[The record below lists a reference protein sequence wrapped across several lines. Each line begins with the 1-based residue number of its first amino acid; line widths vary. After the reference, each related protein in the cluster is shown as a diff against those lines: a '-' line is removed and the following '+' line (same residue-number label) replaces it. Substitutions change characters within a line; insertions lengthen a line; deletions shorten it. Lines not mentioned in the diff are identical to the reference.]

1 MKIKFKC
8 HYVIALKDFVVLD
21 AWEWDGILK
30 ESFKIQDPGFW
41 YDSIITLSGAE
52 TGDEYK
58 YFMYMNLDKAQL
70 ELKWQR
76 LYREALE
83 IVRDKKINQIL
94 NEDKV

>member
-1 MKIKFKC
+1 
-8 HYVIALKDFVVLD
+8 
-21 AWEWDGILK
+21 
-30 ESFKIQDPGFW
+30 
-41 YDSIITLSGAE
+41 
-52 TGDEYK
+52 
-58 YFMYMNLDKAQL
+58 MNLDKAQL